1 MNNIYGIDTNHHHP
15 VTNWNSV
22 KNYLAS
28 KNLSITPGFV
38 MVRLGYS
45 STTGNGGLCLDR
57 IALDSLKQCNALNI
71 PVGVYV
77 YSYDHFP
84 AAAIKTMNEA
94 MNILKNYTIDY
105 PVVYDIEYEPFNR
118 KCGKDMNTA
127 IVMAAMNV
135 IEKAGYYG
143 MIYASRDFFK
153 NYLHKDMLKSYDKW
167 EAAYTAKD
175 SSDVTNGIWQFSS
188 KGVVPG
194 ITGNV
199 DLNVSYRDYKTI
211 IEKAGLNG
219 KHKNNV
225 SASPVLY
232 DVTIKNISKGDCDSF
247 LKLAEKLKITA
258 TTTTH

>member
-1 MNNIYGIDTNHHHP
+1 MNNIYGIDTNHNHP
-15 VTNWNSV
+15 VTDWNSV
-22 KNYLAS
+22 KSYLAS
-28 KNLSITPGFV
+28 KNLNITPGFV

-45 STTGNGGLCLDR
+45 FTTGNGGLCLDR

-71 PVGVYV
+71 PVGVYI
-77 YSYDHFP
+77 YSYDHSP
-84 AAAIKTMNEA
+84 AAAIKTMSEA
-94 MNILKNYTIDY
+94 MNVLKKYTIDY

-118 KCGKDMNTA
+118 TCGKDMNTA

-175 SSDVTNGIWQFSS
+175 SGDVSNGIWQFSS
-188 KGVVPG
+188 KGKVSG

-219 KHKNNV
+219 KRKSNV
-225 SASPVLY
+225 VTSPALY
-232 DVTIKNISKGDCDSF
+232 DIIIKNISKGDCDSF
-247 LKLAEKLKITA
+247 LKLAEKLKVTA
-258 TTTTH
+258 TTVTH

>member
-57 IALDSLKQCNALNI
+57 ISLDSIKQCNALKI

-77 YSYDHFP
+77 YSYDHSP

-153 NYLHKDMLKSYDKW
+153 NYMHKDMLKSYD
-167 EAAYTAKD
+167 
-175 SSDVTNGIWQFSS
+175 
-188 KGVVPG
+188 
-194 ITGNV
+194 
-199 DLNVSYRDYKTI
+199 
-211 IEKAGLNG
+211 
-219 KHKNNV
+219 
-225 SASPVLY
+225 
-232 DVTIKNISKGDCDSF
+232 
-247 LKLAEKLKITA
+247 
-258 TTTTH
+258 